1 MLPAAR
7 AKVVAA
13 VCHDRIV
20 EQLQTDAALIV
31 VGDRPRRR
39 LGGRRQHGVAA
50 PPTRGPPLA
59 GQVCAGKLY
68 RVDAGKHVAESSR
81 CKKILTNSGT
91 REGFQLVGV
100 HRGHV
105 MPGPSKWNG
114 AKRRLRRPQT
124 EELKKSLQQNKGK
137 LPRQRVSRPED
148 ENGRME
154 RPKPTIKKA
163 RPLQDSEKRL
173 RSLNKL
179 LRQIEQLQEREMSG
193 ETLDAQQREKVSRL
207 DETLEEMGELMGGGC
222 GGG

>member
-1 MLPAAR
+1 M
-7 AKVVAA
+7 
-13 VCHDRIV
+13 
-20 EQLQTDAALIV
+20 
-31 VGDRPRRR
+31 G
-39 LGGRRQHGVAA
+39 QHGLF
-50 PPTRGPPLA
+50 T
-59 GQVCAGKLY
+59 
-68 RVDAGKHVAESSR
+68 
-81 CKKILTNSGT
+81 GT
-91 REGFQLVGV
+91 RTRDE
-100 HRGHV
+100 RAWR
-105 MPGPSKWNG
+105 MPGPSKWSG

-193 ETLDAQQREKVSRL
+193 ETLDAQQLEKVSRL
-207 DETLEEMGELMGGGC
+207 DEALEEMEELMGGA
-222 GGG
+222 GGGTGSR

>member
-1 MLPAAR
+1 MSCLR
-7 AKVVAA
+7 KT
-13 VCHDRIV
+13 I
-20 EQLQTDAALIV
+20 
-31 VGDRPRRR
+31 
-39 LGGRRQHGVAA
+39 
-50 PPTRGPPLA
+50 
-59 GQVCAGKLY
+59 LY
-68 RVDAGKHVAESSR
+68 MHLLY
-81 CKKILTNSGT
+81 CTGT
-91 REGFQLVGV
+91 REGF
-100 HRGHV
+100 RGTIAV
-105 MPGPSKWNG
+105 TMPGPSKWNG

-207 DETLEEMGELMGGGC
+207 DETLEEMEELMGGG
-222 GGG
+222 